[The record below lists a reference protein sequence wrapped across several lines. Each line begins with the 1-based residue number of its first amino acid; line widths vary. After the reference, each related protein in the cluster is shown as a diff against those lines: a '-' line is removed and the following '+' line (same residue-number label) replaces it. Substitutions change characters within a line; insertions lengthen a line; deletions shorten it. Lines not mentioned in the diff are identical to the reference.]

1 MLYKKFR
8 SIPANTTETSPN
20 WQKLP
25 VTKGTIKE
33 WIIFFD
39 PEAANLLH
47 VRIEYHGSS
56 IIPWGGKDWIVG
68 FFSDDPFDDNI
79 ELDVPPYELDIYAY
93 NEDDSYPHEYYIHP
107 IILREKPV
115 TVPEEGV
122 EGIWERLKGFVGVD

>member
-8 SIPANTTETSPN
+8 SVPANTTADNPD

-25 VTKGTIKE
+25 VTKGTIKQ

-39 PEAANLLH
+39 PEAADVLH
-47 VRIEYHGSS
+47 VRVEYKGSS
-56 IIPWGGKDWIVG
+56 IMPFGGKDWLVG
-68 FFSDDPFDDNI
+68 FFTDTPLDDNI
-79 ELDVPPYELDIYAY
+79 ELDTPPYELDIYAY

-115 TVPEEGV
+115 VVGEGIEGV
-122 EGIWERLKGFVGVD
+122 WDRIKGFVGVD

>member
-1 MLYKKFR
+1 MLYKIFR
-8 SIPANTTETSPN
+8 SVPANTTEVSPD

-25 VTKGTIKE
+25 VTKGTIKQ

-47 VRIEYHGSS
+47 VRVEYHGVPIMPFS
-56 IIPWGGKDWIVG
+56 GEDWIVG
-68 FFSDDPFDDNI
+68 FFTDTPLDDNI
-79 ELDVPPYELDIYAY
+79 KLDTPPYELDVFAY

-115 TVPEEGV
+115 VVAEGV
-122 EGIWERLKGFVGVD
+122 EGLWERLKGVVGLGD